1 VYDDIK
7 LISVDDH
14 IIEHPRVWLDRLPSK
29 YAEAA
34 PQIVDLPPDHPLRRG
49 STAPMQ
55 QWMFEGVIGGTTGL
69 SAVAG
74 TDMHQRGTEPQHF
87 DDMRPGYYDPVARL
101 ADMDEEGVW
110 AEINFPNYAGFAG
123 RRFWNA
129 SDPELANLCVSA
141 WNDFA
146 IDEWAAAA
154 PERYIPLVI
163 VPFWDAEASAVEL
176 ERVAAKGART
186 LSFPDNPANLGL
198 PTFASGHWDR
208 IFSIAAE
215 AEIPLSMH
223 FGSGG
228 THAAVSK
235 DASLAVTTTLMGST
249 LSHSMVELIFSPVF
263 HQHPNL
269 KVAYSEGQ
277 IGWMPFFI
285 QRMDQVWDHYRFY
298 KLENTIN
305 GEIPPSELFRKHV
318 WGCFIDDPI
327 GVKLRHEIGVDKI
340 MFEADFPHAD
350 SIWPNSRTH
359 AEKVLSEADASYED
373 AKLILE
379 DNARKLFCFP
389 A

>member
-1 VYDDIK
+1 
-7 LISVDDH
+7 
-14 IIEHPRVWLDRLPSK
+14 
-29 YAEAA
+29 
-34 PQIVDLPPDHPLRRG
+34 
-49 STAPMQ
+49 
-55 QWMFEGVIGGTTGL
+55 
-69 SAVAG
+69 
-74 TDMHQRGTEPQHF
+74 
-87 DDMRPGYYDPVARL
+87 
-101 ADMDEEGVW
+101 
-110 AEINFPNYAGFAG
+110 
-123 RRFWNA
+123 
-129 SDPELANLCVSA
+129 
-141 WNDFA
+141 
-146 IDEWAAAA
+146 
-154 PERYIPLVI
+154 
-163 VPFWDAEASAVEL
+163 
-176 ERVAAKGART
+176 
-186 LSFPDNPANLGL
+186 
-198 PTFASGHWDR
+198 
-208 IFSIAAE
+208 
-215 AEIPLSMH
+215 
-223 FGSGG
+223 
-228 THAAVSK
+228 VSK